1 MIDYSRVTFED
12 YPSIRTPLNQRH
24 LNIMDKAIYD
34 IDQGIGDSSSA
45 AAVNGNTVFAKIGSL
60 YTSLNTLDTKVT
72 NKVTCDG
79 SPVTSIDFSVD
90 GTTLTIT
97 TTTT

>member
-12 YPSIRTPLNQRH
+12 FPSIRTPLNQSH

-34 IDQGIGDSSSA
+34 IDRGIGDPSNA
-45 AAVNGNTVFAKIGSL
+45 ASVDGNTVFAKIGAL
-60 YTSLNTLDTKVT
+60 YTSLNLVNNKVT

-97 TTTT
+97 TTT

>member
-12 YPSIRTPLNQRH
+12 YPSMRTPLNQRH

-34 IDQGIGDSSSA
+34 IDQGIGASSSA
-45 AAVNGNTVFAKIGSL
+45 ASVDGNTVFAKIGTL
-60 YTSLNTLDTKVT
+60 YTSVTALNTKVT
-72 NKVTCDG
+72 NKVTYNG
-79 SPVTSIDFSVD
+79 NAVSSIDFSID

-97 TTTT
+97 TTT

>member
-12 YPSIRTPLNQRH
+12 FPSIRTPLNQRH

-34 IDQGIGDSSSA
+34 IDQGLGDKSSA
-45 AAVNGNTVFAKIGSL
+45 ASVDGNTVFAKIGSL
-60 YTSLNTLDTKVT
+60 YTSLSTLNTKVT
-72 NKVTCDG
+72 NKVTYNG
-79 SPVTSIDFSVD
+79 SAVTSIDFSVD

-97 TTTT
+97 TTT

>member
-12 YPSIRTPLNQRH
+12 FPSIRTPLNQTH

-34 IDQGIGDSSSA
+34 IDQGLGDSSSA
-45 AAVNGNTVFAKIGSL
+45 ASVDGNTVFAKIGSL

-72 NKVTCDG
+72 NKVTYNG
-79 SPVTSIDFSVD
+79 SAVTSIDFSVD

-97 TTTT
+97 TT